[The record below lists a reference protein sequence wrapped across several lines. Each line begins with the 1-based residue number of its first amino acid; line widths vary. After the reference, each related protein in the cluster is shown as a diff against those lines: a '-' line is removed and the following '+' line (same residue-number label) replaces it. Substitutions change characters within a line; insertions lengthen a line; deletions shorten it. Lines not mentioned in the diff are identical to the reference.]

1 MNWKNDRVVDAG
13 SIPALPRWGSSI
25 TPFERTRT
33 PDAPAP
39 LWRGIRQRGPPCGER
54 VRGEGVYGPVAQSVE
69 RRVRNAKAAGSTPAR
84 STQGSAM
91 LPQASECPVGFGR
104 PATGR
109 GGRLR
114 VGSPL
119 RRRQGS
125 GPAGTE
131 PRAGGMDAEPS
142 APPGTDCGAA
152 WSAHLTG
159 GQGVAGS
166 NPVNP
171 TGRMASNSIRCIV
184 DTLRR
189 RDGGTL
195 PTKAGRRAWNPGL
208 YGSGG
213 SRRSTADSDDGS
225 NW

>member
-1 MNWKNDRVVDAG
+1 MSGRARQTR
-13 SIPALPRWGSSI
+13 PH
-25 TPFERTRT
+25 PFGGGF
-33 PDAPAP
+33 DS
-39 LWRGIRQRGPPCGER
+39 
-54 VRGEGVYGPVAQSVE
+54 AQPSL
-69 RRVRNAKAAGSTPAR
+69 RRVSPRGGRLRACSSTGRASRSQREGSGFDPRQVHT
-84 STQGSAM
+84 GSAM

-166 NPVNP
+166 NPANP
-171 TGRMASNSIRCIV
+171 TGRMTSNSIRRIV

-189 RDGGTL
+189 RAAVT
-195 PTKAGRRAWNPGL
+195 PSTKAGRRAWNPG
-208 YGSGG
+208 
-213 SRRSTADSDDGS
+213 
-225 NW
+225 

>member
-1 MNWKNDRVVDAG
+1 MSPRGGRLRACSSTGRASRSQREG
-13 SIPALPRWGSSI
+13 SGFDPRQVH
-25 TPFERTRT
+25 T
-33 PDAPAP
+33 
-39 LWRGIRQRGPPCGER
+39 
-54 VRGEGVYGPVAQSVE
+54 
-69 RRVRNAKAAGSTPAR
+69 
-84 STQGSAM
+84 GSAM

-166 NPVNP
+166 NPANP

-184 DTLRR
+184 DTFRR

-195 PTKAGRRAWNPGL
+195 PTKAGRRVWNPGWYVSVAVGAVPPTATMVQL
-208 YGSGG
+208 GRTPYCGTVVGSCGFKSLFVALKACHG
-213 SRRSTADSDDGS
+213 LDGS
-225 NW
+225 DSG

>member
-1 MNWKNDRVVDAG
+1 
-13 SIPALPRWGSSI
+13 
-25 TPFERTRT
+25 
-33 PDAPAP
+33 
-39 LWRGIRQRGPPCGER
+39 
-54 VRGEGVYGPVAQSVE
+54 
-69 RRVRNAKAAGSTPAR
+69 
-84 STQGSAM
+84 M

-166 NPVNP
+166 NPANP

-184 DTLRR
+184 DTFRR

-195 PTKAGRRAWNPGL
+195 PTKAGRRVWNPGW

-225 NW
+225 RGLGEDSPPLVGGEESPSCSFLLCLDVSSDGFLADVSDTAEVGAG